1 MSGFGLVDDV
11 IKEPLGGAHSYPEKT
26 ADAVKKY
33 IENALKELKNIDV
46 EDRIQQRIDKFSSMG
61 FYTELK
67 EA

>member
-33 IENALKELKNIDV
+33 IENDINKGLGCINIW
-46 EDRIQQRIDKFSSMG
+46 KCWSHC
-61 FYTELK
+61 
-67 EA
+67 